1 MLTSH
6 SPFFSPLL
14 FVSLVAFFLQQVL
27 TYQHNRYEL
36 PGTIYHN
43 HHASVNIVDDAA
55 QRSFQ
60 IMDIEW
66 QE

>member
-6 SPFFSPLL
+6 LSIFSLL
-14 FVSLVAFFLQQVL
+14 FVSLVTFFLQQML
-27 TYQHNRYEL
+27 TYKHNRYEL

-43 HHASVNIVDDAA
+43 HHAWVNIVDDAA

-60 IMDIEW
+60 IMHIEW
-66 QE
+66 